1 MRRRL
6 RRTLLLYFRVRRL
19 VRLATKDSH
28 LTRPFPPP
36 NQQVALSARN
46 EHLEGTH
53 RKLPRTIRSLCSPF
67 TRLSPCLICTRGCS
81 GSNLGLF
88 HRGDRHS
95 LSFFLPSA
103 IGPIF
108 ARRSRSP
115 SARARRLYWPIKRS
129 GIRAAPA
136 AAAAAVVAVCQTTS
150 GHDGEGVGG

>member
-1 MRRRL
+1 MAQIWG
-6 RRTLLLYFRVRRL
+6 YSIG
-19 VRLATKDSH
+19 A
-28 LTRPFPPP
+28 
-36 NQQVALSARN
+36 
-46 EHLEGTH
+46 
-53 RKLPRTIRSLCSPF
+53 
-67 TRLSPCLICTRGCS
+67 
-81 GSNLGLF
+81 
-88 HRGDRHS
+88 GDRHS

-108 ARRSRSP
+108 ARGSRSP